1 MERIT
6 GNCIR
11 WTTSQHR
18 IGLTEACAV
27 TTCHH
32 HPTKMLKPTQRLDL
46 SSQRLSN
53 YLFCM
58 CVYVHTCAIYI
69 CSHMHNIAIYIYSI
83 YCINIYIFFCCTSYI
98 CKLFHKY
105 ILTILVFIIFASP
118 LGGRNLSFGARPPVA
133 RHRHNG
139 SELNPRACNEDTGG
153 LEDHK
158 EVNHR

>member
-83 YCINIYIFFCCTSYI
+83 YCINIYIYI
-98 CKLFHKY
+98 Y
-105 ILTILVFIIFASP
+105 IF
-118 LGGRNLSFGARPPVA
+118 VA
-133 RHRHNG
+133 RHTYVNYFINIFSLSLFSSSLPHLWGVEISVLERG
-139 SELNPRACNEDTGG
+139 LQWQGIDTM
-153 LEDHK
+153 D
-158 EVNHR
+158 RS